1 MACCDVF
8 LPIATTV
15 EHDGMVVTHYGLNS
29 SFYGA
34 QNKCVQVGECKSDVE
49 AMMAVGK
56 KMYPDFWNRFETQ
69 TDYDNFHVMRSWL
82 PYEELREKVTVM
94 SNEPY
99 YKYEVGKLR
108 PDGQV
113 GFPTSTGRVE
123 LYSYMYEQ
131 FGENPLPYYEDPAY
145 GPERTP
151 ELMEK
156 YPFILTTGAR
166 RQEFFH
172 SEHKQVPS
180 LRQITPYPQID
191 LNPADAARLGI
202 EEDDWVEIASP
213 YGAVRQRAH
222 VVPTIKEGV
231 CHAMHGWWYPEED
244 GEEPNLFGNWKSNI
258 NVLMPNSV
266 NGVMGFGNTFKQM
279 ICSLKKV
286 EGEGGPND
294 PDSTGIFLEPSRQAE
309 FTYQQVWRPTDE
321 TQQGLTT
328 TRRGGNDHDAESPV
342 HRLRVLLRL
351 PQLRGGLPQRDRMRH
366 RRLGHQGAGGQAP
379 PARRRH
385 LALGLHR
392 PARRAVRHVRGAHG
406 GRQAAR
412 VRAILP
418 GQVPGD
424 RHDRGMRRQA
434 RSQGQEGRDPRPLG
448 GAAGT
453 A

>member
-1 MACCDVF
+1 
-8 LPIATTV
+8 
-15 EHDGMVVTHYGLNS
+15 
-29 SFYGA
+29 
-34 QNKCVQVGECKSDVE
+34 
-49 AMMAVGK
+49 
-56 KMYPDFWNRFETQ
+56 
-69 TDYDNFHVMRSWL
+69 
-82 PYEELREKVTVM
+82 
-94 SNEPY
+94 
-99 YKYEVGKLR
+99 
-108 PDGQV
+108 
-113 GFPTSTGRVE
+113 
-123 LYSYMYEQ
+123 MYEQ

-321 TQQGLTT
+321 TQQ
-328 TRRGGNDHDAESPV
+328 A
-342 HRLRVLLRL
+342 
-351 PQLRGGLPQRDRMRH
+351 
-366 RRLGHQGAGGQAP
+366 
-379 PARRRH
+379 
-385 LALGLHR
+385 
-392 PARRAVRHVRGAHG
+392 
-406 GRQAAR
+406 
-412 VRAILP
+412 
-418 GQVPGD
+418 
-424 RHDRGMRRQA
+424 
-434 RSQGQEGRDPRPLG
+434 
-448 GAAGT
+448 
-453 A
+453 